1 MPIVRR
7 DSLPVTLE
15 ILECL
20 RYKLVLADQ
29 VVQQVNIQ
37 QVVVQRV
44 IVQQVVVQQSIIQQ
58 VVVQRVIVQQVIM
71 QQVVVQ
77 QGTMHR
83 ALNPGALVPTQNSGC
98 ATPNLDPTLL
108 MKTLMPN

>member
-71 QQVVVQ
+71 QQV
-77 QGTMHR
+77 TMHR